1 MSSKPIIEVKDL
13 HKAFKHNEV
22 LKGVDLT
29 VDEGEVV
36 VIIGAS
42 GSGKT
47 TLLRCLN
54 FLERA
59 DSGTYRLDGLTTD
72 FKHTNRKQAIAFR
85 KKTAMVFQTYGL
97 FLNKTAKENV
107 MEGLVVA
114 RKVPKQEAGE
124 IAEKALVQVGLADK
138 FDARPYQLSGG
149 EQQRVGIAR
158 ALALNPEVTLFDEPT
173 SALDPEK
180 VNEILALI
188 KGVVGKGRTAII
200 VTHEIEFAFD
210 VADRVIFIDGGE
222 IVEQGPPREVLG
234 RPKHERTC
242 QFLERFTLSKQPE
255 YFI

>member
-1 MSSKPIIEVKDL
+1 MSVIEVRGLK
-13 HKAFKHNEV
+13 KAFKHHEV
-22 LKGVDLT
+22 LRGIDLD

-59 DSGTYRLDGLTTD
+59 DSGSYRLDGLSTD
-72 FKHTNRKQAIAFR
+72 FRHTSNKLAIEFR

-97 FLNKTAKENV
+97 FLNKTARENV

-114 RKVPKQEAGE
+114 RKIPKQEAGR
-124 IAEKALVQVGLADK
+124 IADKTLAQVGLADRL
-138 FDARPYQLSGG
+138 DARPYQLSGG

-158 ALALNPEVTLFDEPT
+158 ALALDPEVTLFDEPT

-188 KGVVGKGRTAII
+188 KVVVGTGRTAII
-200 VTHEIEFAFD
+200 VTHEIEFAYD
-210 VADRVIFIDGGE
+210 VADRVIFIDDGE
-222 IVEQGPPREVLG
+222 IIEQGCPRQVLG
-234 RPKHERTC
+234 SPCQERTC

>member
-1 MSSKPIIEVKDL
+1 MLEIRGMK
-13 HKAFKHNEV
+13 KAFKHHEV
-22 LKGVDLT
+22 LKGIDLD
-29 VDEGEVV
+29 VEEGEVV
-36 VIIGAS
+36 VILGAS

-59 DSGTYRLDGLTTD
+59 DSGTYRLDGLSTD
-72 FKHTNRKQAIAFR
+72 FQHTSNKLAIEFR

-97 FLNKTAKENV
+97 FLNKTVRENV

-114 RKVPKQEAGE
+114 RKVPKKDACQT
-124 IAEKALVQVGLADK
+124 AEQALSQVGLANK
-138 FDARPYQLSGG
+138 FDSRPYQLSGG

-158 ALALNPEVTLFDEPT
+158 ALALNPEVILFDEPT

-188 KGVVGKGRTAII
+188 KAVVKTGKTAII
-200 VTHEIEFAFD
+200 VTHEIEFAYD
-210 VADRVIFIDGGE
+210 VANRVIFIDSGE
-222 IVEQGPPREVLG
+222 IVEQGTPRQVLG
-234 RPKHERTC
+234 KPKHERTR

>member
-1 MSSKPIIEVKDL
+1 MK
-13 HKAFKHNEV
+13 KAFKHHEV
-22 LKGVDLT
+22 LKGIDLD
-29 VDEGEVV
+29 VEEGEVV
-36 VIIGAS
+36 VILGAS

-59 DSGTYRLDGLTTD
+59 DSGTYRLDGLSTD
-72 FKHTNRKQAIAFR
+72 FQHTSNKLAIEFR

-97 FLNKTAKENV
+97 FLNKTVRENV

-114 RKVPKQEAGE
+114 RKVPKKDACQT
-124 IAEKALVQVGLADK
+124 AEQALSQVGLANK
-138 FDARPYQLSGG
+138 FDSRPYQLSGG

-158 ALALNPEVTLFDEPT
+158 ALALNPEVILFDEPT

-188 KGVVGKGRTAII
+188 KAVVKTGKTAII
-200 VTHEIEFAFD
+200 VTHEIEFAYD
-210 VADRVIFIDGGE
+210 VANRVIFIDSGE
-222 IVEQGPPREVLG
+222 IVEQGTPRQVLG
-234 RPKHERTC
+234 KPKHERTR

>member
-1 MSSKPIIEVKDL
+1 MPILEIRGMK
-13 HKAFKHNEV
+13 KAFKHHEV
-22 LKGVDLT
+22 LKGIDLD
-29 VDEGEVV
+29 VEEGEVV
-36 VIIGAS
+36 VILGAS

-59 DSGTYRLDGLTTD
+59 DSGTYRLDGLSTD
-72 FKHTNRKQAIAFR
+72 FQHTSNKVAIEFR

-97 FLNKTAKENV
+97 FLNKTVRENV

-114 RKVPKQEAGE
+114 RKVPKQDACQA
-124 IAEKALVQVGLADK
+124 AEQALSQVGLANR
-138 FDARPYQLSGG
+138 FDSRPYQLSGG

-158 ALALNPEVTLFDEPT
+158 ALALNPEVILFDEPT

-188 KGVVGKGRTAII
+188 KAVVRTGKTAII
-200 VTHEIEFAFD
+200 VTHEIEFAYD
-210 VADRVIFIDGGE
+210 VANRVIFIDGGE
-222 IVEQGPPREVLG
+222 IVEQGTPRQVLG
-234 RPKHERTC
+234 KPKQERTR